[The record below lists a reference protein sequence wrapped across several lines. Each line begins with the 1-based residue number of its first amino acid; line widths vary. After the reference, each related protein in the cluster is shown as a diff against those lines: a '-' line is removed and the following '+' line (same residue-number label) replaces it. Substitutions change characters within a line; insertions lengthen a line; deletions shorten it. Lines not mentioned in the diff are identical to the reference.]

1 MRVDNARLL
10 HYIRGGFA
18 VVLHVVH
25 SPYDDNGIL
34 EEVKDGVLG
43 TPGKTGTT
51 EKTRGKPWR

>member
-1 MRVDNARLL
+1 M
-10 HYIRGGFA
+10 RGGFA

-43 TPGKTGTT
+43 KPGKTGTT